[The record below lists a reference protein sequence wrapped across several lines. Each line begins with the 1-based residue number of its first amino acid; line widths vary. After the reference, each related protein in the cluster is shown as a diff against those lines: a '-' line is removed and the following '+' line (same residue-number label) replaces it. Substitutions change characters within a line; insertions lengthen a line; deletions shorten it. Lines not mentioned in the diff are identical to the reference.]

1 MILVTTIGN
10 SAMDMYSRKLAGNLD
25 APTFCTNAYQR
36 SAECRNISW
45 LSAKAVTTIWHDWCF
60 IRTLNKLGDAVHLPN
75 HHFGR
80 YGNFLK
86 APYIITVHDLI
97 RYFDLKGYGA
107 FIHRPN
113 LRDRFYLNLD
123 YKGIRKAMGIIA
135 SSQATKNDLMHYLD
149 IPDERISVVHLG
161 VDHGLFKP
169 VSRRIY
175 NDPYVLF
182 VGSEQPRKNLAQLLK
197 AFSWL
202 KNEPRFKDLKLVKVG
217 RAGGRE
223 ADFRRQTMEVI
234 DALGLVSEV
243 IFAEFVPKVDLPA
256 YYSGADVFVLPS
268 LYEGFGFPPLEAM
281 ACGCPAVTSNTS
293 SLSEVVGDAGIMVDP
308 YDTDSLAQAMRQV
321 LTNNELRADMV
332 RKGLEQAKK
341 FSWEKAAE
349 QTQEVYNKMAKL
361 GL

>member
-1 MILVTTIGN
+1 
-10 SAMDMYSRKLAGNLD
+10 
-25 APTFCTNAYQR
+25 
-36 SAECRNISW
+36 
-45 LSAKAVTTIWHDWCF
+45 
-60 IRTLNKLGDAVHLPN
+60 
-75 HHFGR
+75 
-80 YGNFLK
+80 
-86 APYIITVHDLI
+86 
-97 RYFDLKGYGA
+97 
-107 FIHRPN
+107 
-113 LRDRFYLNLD
+113 
-123 YKGIRKAMGIIA
+123 
-135 SSQATKNDLMHYLD
+135 
-149 IPDERISVVHLG
+149 
-161 VDHGLFKP
+161 
-169 VSRRIY
+169 
-175 NDPYVLF
+175 
-182 VGSEQPRKNLAQLLK
+182 
-197 AFSWL
+197 
-202 KNEPRFKDLKLVKVG
+202 
-217 RAGGRE
+217 
-223 ADFRRQTMEVI
+223 MEVI